1 MTGVER
7 RVGRWGTE
15 EPLGV
20 ALRLWSV
27 REAFLDA
34 PSRICGRCRN
44 RSRVRVQFGDSFS
57 FGQNNSSALGV
68 AAGVQGEGLCEQGWA
83 AVRSGSAH
91 TSVHL
96 DVCRIRTDSGIHS
109 VHRKGVRVFKC
120 VHQEE
125 GLVCEA

>member
-1 MTGVER
+1 MGD
-7 RVGRWGTE
+7 E

-44 RSRVRVQFGDSFS
+44 GSRVRVQFGDSLP
-57 FGQNNSSALGV
+57 FGQNNSDALGI
-68 AAGVQGEGLCEQGWA
+68 AAGVQGEGLCAQGWT
-83 AVRSGSAH
+83 AVRSGNAH

-96 DVCRIRTDSGIHS
+96 KVWRIRTDSGVHS
-109 VHRKGVRVFKC
+109 VHRKDVRVFKC
-120 VHQEE
+120 VHQE